1 MRIHALVFPLLLGLA
16 GCASTGSTMLAADAP
31 RALPAAGPVSVD
43 WTDPAKFSEIAAS
56 GNRSEAARGD
66 WLNQLAVYM
75 RESAQKALPDG
86 QQLQLTIVDV
96 QRAGRNEPWQ
106 GPEHQNIRMVRDIYP
121 PRLTLRFRQLDASGQ
136 LIAEGERKLVDSA
149 FLMGSAPLRDSDPLR
164 YEKRMVD
171 DWVRREFG
179 RPIATR

>member
-96 QRAGRNEPWQ
+96 QRAGRYEPWM
-106 GPEHQNIRMVRDIYP
+106 GINYGHVRVMRDIYP
-121 PRLTLRFRQLDASGQ
+121 PRMTLNVRITGADGQ
-136 LIAEGERKLVDSA
+136 VLAEGERKLSDMSYLQNSTPVDTDN
-149 FLMGSAPLRDSDPLR
+149 LRF
-164 YEKRMVD
+164 EKRMID
-171 DWVRREFG
+171 DWLRREL
-179 RPIATR
+179 PAPQA